1 MTAFMFL
8 IDQLAIGLYI
18 LIGIGLVLAWR
29 SLGIAQRDFRETYF
43 ELERGLAR
51 YRRANAATMFI
62 LLIEAGLII
71 YGVQRVVVPVLAA
84 QEEEINDIIE
94 PVEDLPFNTPTP
106 NVNQEVA
113 IDDADVLSRIEATE
127 PFEAI
132 QATPTLTPTP
142 VGTIV
147 PNPGEI
153 IGCDTDNA
161 SLQIPANGM
170 IVFEPTDVRGV
181 AFIDN
186 FAFYRLELRGPS
198 TFGEFAPLADYTQPV
213 NDLTSLGQFVPGFF
227 EPGEYQFRL
236 NVFDIAGDVKATCT
250 VNIIISEPIPT
261 PTPLPQN

>member
-1 MTAFMFL
+1 MTGLMFL

-18 LIGIGLVLAWR
+18 LIGAGLVLAWR
-29 SLGIAQRDFRETYF
+29 NLGIAQRDYRETYF

-51 YRRANAATMFI
+51 YRRANATTVLI
-62 LLIEAGLII
+62 LLIEAAAII
-71 YGVQRVVVPVLAA
+71 YGVQSVVVPVLAA
-84 QEEEINDIIE
+84 QEEEINDIIQ

-106 NVNQEVA
+106 SFNNEAAA
-113 IDDADVLSRIEATE
+113 IDDSEVRANIEATE

-161 SLQIPANGM
+161 SLQVPANGM

-198 TFGEFAPLADYTQPV
+198 TFG
-213 NDLTSLGQFVPGFF
+213 
-227 EPGEYQFRL
+227 
-236 NVFDIAGDVKATCT
+236 
-250 VNIIISEPIPT
+250 
-261 PTPLPQN
+261 